1 MTEPVQKDT
10 RNDGYLIP
18 APLVNKAILSIIGGI
33 VLIAGYMVV
42 WAINDAAFKATV
54 LGAINKIPVI
64 ESKQDAHERKPC
76 HDVACER
83 FRELG
88 KREIVH

>member
-18 APLVNKAILSIIGGI
+18 APLVNKAIMSIIGGI

-42 WAINDAAFKATV
+42 WAINDAAFKVKV
-54 LGAINKIPVI
+54 LGAIERIPVV
-64 ESKQDAHERKPC
+64 EQSLDQHEDKPC

-83 FRELG
+83 FR
-88 KREIVH
+88 KFDKHEIGH

>member
-10 RNDGYLIP
+10 RHDGYLIP

-54 LGAINKIPVI
+54 LGAIERIPVI
-64 ESKQDAHERKPC
+64 ERNLDRHEDKPC

-88 KREIVH
+88 KRELIH